1 MRPITLALAATA
13 LALSGSAALAKDY
26 LVTIAKPNH
35 LYVIDAE
42 AREITNECV
51 LDFNVMPGIFVMSP
65 DNTTAYILGD
75 RWENVYGVNIDSCE
89 TTFSAKQSY
98 DDVRVKT
105 IGSLALSKDGAE
117 IYTVQNRTRL
127 LPDRHEV
134 LEPRLAVYA
143 TADGLD
149 AEPARTHPAPRRV
162 TLMQTDREGMVYL
175 AGHDVFAMD
184 PETGEM
190 TTKIANA
197 NWDRP
202 TYSPP
207 DVLAFWPVGTQNDE
221 FLLLYSAAV
230 FTDESMSELADF
242 VWGYQSI
249 DLTTGE
255 TEIDDFSSF
264 EVIMFSAVRNPNAEN
279 ELYGVY
285 TQLSKHDLA
294 TDELVKRV
302 DLPHTY
308 YCVNISTD
316 GSEIYVGG
324 TMDDIGIYDSE
335 TLERIGEVRLTSG
348 GDMAASTLHV
358 IQR

>member
-1 MRPITLALAATA
+1 MRPITLALAASA
-13 LALSGSAALAKDY
+13 FAFSGNAALAKDY
-26 LVTIAKPNH
+26 LVTIAKPNL

-42 AREITNECV
+42 AREITKECV

-65 DNTTAYILGD
+65 DNTVAYILGD
-75 RWENVYGVNIDSCE
+75 RWENVHGVNIDSCE
-89 TTFSAKQSY
+89 TMFSARQSY
-98 DDVRVKT
+98 DNVRVKT
-105 IGSLALSKDGAE
+105 IGSLALSKDGTE

-134 LEPRLAVYA
+134 LDPRLAVFN
-143 TADGLD
+143 TGDGLD
-149 AEPARTHPAPRRV
+149 AEPARTFPAPRRV
-162 TLMQTDREGMVYL
+162 TLMQTDREGAVYL
-175 AGHDVFAMD
+175 AGHDIFAMN

-190 TTKIANA
+190 STKIANA
-197 NWDRP
+197 SWDRP

-221 FLLLYSAAV
+221 FMLLYSAAV
-230 FTDESMSELADF
+230 FTDETFSELADF

-255 TEIDDFSSF
+255 AEIDDFASF

-335 TLERIGEVRLTSG
+335 TLERIGEIWLPSG